1 MLLKFQGGGEGCM
14 KLTSF
19 EHCPMCSHEVP
30 VGYYDVADEDAMAR
44 NDENTTEFV
53 GKVCYSDEK
62 YILHVHVLIPA
73 LL

>member
-1 MLLKFQGGGEGCM
+1 
-14 KLTSF
+14 
-19 EHCPMCSHEVP
+19 MCSHEVP

-44 NDENTTEFV
+44 NDENTTEFD